1 MKNQLKEISQG
12 QGDLSIRIPVNSSD
26 EIGEMALYFNSF
38 MQKLE
43 LLIKEVKTVSKN
55 VSNFSASLLT
65 DVNGAV
71 KGNKSDTENN
81 IKNTQEGL
89 YEVNSNI
96 QMQVSSIQEVTSMFE
111 IINDSISSV
120 VESAKNTA
128 EISNITKQHVSEGG
142 ETISKNLKGMENIEN
157 IVKRIEKNVLE
168 LSSMSEK
175 IGKIV
180 EVIRNIANQTNL
192 LALNA
197 AIEAARAGE
206 SGKGFAVGAEEIKKL
221 AEGVQLSTVEIEGII
236 DSIQSITNSVVSST
250 KTGHDEV
257 KTVASISKESFEKFA
272 TVIDKTD
279 ETNLKVEE
287 ITKRMQEQA
296 NAIF

>member
-1 MKNQLKEISQG
+1 MNIVLKQDANFYFNNMKNQLKEISQG

-206 SGKGFAVGAEEIKKL
+206 SGKGFAVVAEEIKKL
-221 AEGVQLSTVEIEGII
+221 AEEF
-236 DSIQSITNSVVSST
+236 
-250 KTGHDEV
+250 
-257 KTVASISKESFEKFA
+257 SFLL
-272 TVIDKTD
+272 
-279 ETNLKVEE
+279 LK
-287 ITKRMQEQA
+287 
-296 NAIF
+296 